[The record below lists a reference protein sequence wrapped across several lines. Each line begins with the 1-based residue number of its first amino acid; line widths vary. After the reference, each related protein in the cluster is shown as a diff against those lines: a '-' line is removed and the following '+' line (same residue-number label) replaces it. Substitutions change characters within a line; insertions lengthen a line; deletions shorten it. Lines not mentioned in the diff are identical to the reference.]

1 MTIHTMNVQSVTFSP
16 GDRIRVH
23 QKIQEGDKTRMQ
35 IFEGIVLAMK
45 GRGINRTVQVQKM
58 VGDIAVERIW
68 PLASPNIEK
77 IELKE
82 KSKKRI
88 RRAKLNYLRV
98 AKKM

>member
-1 MTIHTMNVQSVTFSP
+1 MQQITFAP
-16 GDRIRVH
+16 GDKVRVH
-23 QKIQEGDKTRMQ
+23 QKIQEGDKARIQ
-35 IFEGIVLAMK
+35 VFEGIVLGIR
-45 GRGINRTVQVQKM
+45 GRGINRSFQVQKM

-88 RRAKLNYLRV
+88 RRAKLNYLHLP
-98 AKKM
+98 KGM